1 MSYSLT
7 PVLQE
12 GECEEG
18 DGEAEVEVEV
28 EVEGDVME
36 EETDEDLD
44 EEENPAVIVE
54 EVPGRGL
61 EQYFSAQV
69 LVYEDGTYLIQ
80 DVGEEQE
87 VETEVVETGER
98 PGWDVHTGL
107 GLHISYTIYHL
118 PTQPEYTSGIYIQ
131 YQSNVWT
138 HLLVF
143 LYLYYHL
150 HCRIIVKTSQLCNNT
165 YGIM

>member
-1 MSYSLT
+1 MTSV
-7 PVLQE
+7 VLVDSGGAVVEYMTTVEDPRQE

-18 DGEAEVEVEV
+18 DVEAEVEVEV
-28 EVEGDVME
+28 EVEGDMLE

-61 EQYFSAQV
+61 EQYFSAHV
-69 LVYEDGTYLIQ
+69 LVYDDGTYLIQ
-80 DVGEEQE
+80 DVGEDQE

-107 GLHISYTIYHL
+107 GLHISSTIYL
-118 PTQPEYTSGIYIQ
+118 PNLNTLVPYI
-131 YQSNVWT
+131 
-138 HLLVF
+138 
-143 LYLYYHL
+143 
-150 HCRIIVKTSQLCNNT
+150 
-165 YGIM
+165 

>member
-1 MSYSLT
+1 MTSV
-7 PVLQE
+7 VLVDSGGAVVEYMTAVEDPHQE

-28 EVEGDVME
+28 EVEGDMME

-87 VETEVVETGER
+87 VETEVVETVEAS
-98 PGWDVHTGL
+98 VHYQQSG
-107 GLHISYTIYHL
+107 
-118 PTQPEYTSGIYIQ
+118 TSI
-131 YQSNVWT
+131 
-138 HLLVF
+138 LLF
-143 LYLYYHL
+143 
-150 HCRIIVKTSQLCNNT
+150 
-165 YGIM
+165 